1 MGYIELVSLVIGCM
15 KYLVEPV
22 ANWLYIILDLWVHYI
37 TLQYI
42 KLGLLLLLYK
52 YIIIYSAEPMA
63 NWLSKSHM

>member
-1 MGYIELVSLVIGCM
+1 MGYIELVLLVIGCM

-22 ANWLYIILDLWVHYI
+22 ANGYILFGTSGYI
-37 TLQYI
+37 TLQDI

-63 NWLSKSHM
+63 NWLCIHMG